1 MVWIN
6 LERHNSR
13 LNNAVCTQC
22 KALFVSEEFCYNPK
36 SMHILGCY
44 RPFGSGKE
52 ILKPQPI
59 FILFKLRPFQEV
71 LAVQ

>member
-1 MVWIN
+1 
-6 LERHNSR
+6 
-13 LNNAVCTQC
+13 
-22 KALFVSEEFCYNPK
+22 
-36 SMHILGCY
+36 MHILGCY
-44 RPFGSGKE
+44 RPFGSEKE